1 MLEEYAERLLQGFHP
16 VIVANRAPVEVVKK
30 GSRYIATR
38 GAGGLVSALSTLA
51 SSTDAVWVGCAR
63 TEADRE
69 VAAKHPRSP
78 VRLTGD
84 DGRSYRV
91 AFVTPGEE
99 AYELY
104 YNRISNPLLWFIQ
117 HYLWNLSHNP
127 SINEETDRAWTEGYV
142 AVNRMFADRVIQA
155 VRRTGKSKQ
164 VRRGRPLIL
173 VQDYHL
179 YLVPT
184 MVRERLRD
192 VTLQQFIHIPWPTP
206 QYWKVLPDKMRDP
219 IVQGLLGN
227 DIVGFQT
234 PRDCRNFLLTCEE
247 NLGLPVDYREQ
258 TVFYQGRTVWV
269 RAYPV
274 SIDVDH
280 FQEMAESKEVLQEQR
295 NIHRW
300 RPNKLIIRVD
310 RSDPSKNLLRGFS
323 AYDRLLQLHPELIG
337 EVQFWAYLQP
347 SRQDVPVYRKYL
359 DEVQFVTRELNQRY
373 GRDGWKPVRLEL
385 REDLNRAVAAYKEF
399 DVLLVNSIYDGMN
412 LVAKEGAIVNQRD
425 GVLILS
431 ENTGSFGEL
440 GEWAI
445 GINPFDIDATANAL
459 YAALTMD
466 EHQRRT
472 RVNKIRA
479 SVRQN
484 DIARWISSQL
494 QDIRDLTRAGRSRRR
509 AAARTLTRIVRS
521 GART

>member
-1 MLEEYAERLLQGFHP
+1 
-16 VIVANRAPVEVVKK
+16 
-30 GSRYIATR
+30 
-38 GAGGLVSALSTLA
+38 
-51 SSTDAVWVGCAR
+51 VG
-63 TEADRE
+63 
-69 VAAKHPRSP
+69 
-78 VRLTGD
+78 
-84 DGRSYRV
+84 
-91 AFVTPGEE
+91 FVTPDDD
-99 AYELY
+99 AYELW
-104 YNRISNPLLWFIQ
+104 YNQISNPLLWFIQ

-127 SINEETDRAWTEGYV
+127 SINEDTDRAWRDGYV
-142 AVNRMFADRVIQA
+142 AVNRMFADRAIQA
-155 VRRTGKSKQ
+155 AKRPTKNGARRI
-164 VRRGRPLIL
+164 RPLIL
-173 VQDYHL
+173 VQDYQL

-184 MVRERLRD
+184 MVREAIPD

-219 IVQGLLGN
+219 IVEGLLGN

-280 FQEMAESKEVLQEQR
+280 FLELAESKEVLQEQR

-310 RSDPSKNLLRGFS
+310 RSDPSKNLLRGFA
-323 AYDRLLQLHPELIG
+323 AYDRMLQAHPDMIG

-347 SRQDVPVYRKYL
+347 SRQDVPFYRKYL
-359 DEVQFVTRELNQRY
+359 DEVQFITRELNQRY
-373 GRDGWKPVRLEL
+373 GREGWKPVRLEL
-385 REDLNRAVAAYKEF
+385 REDLNRAIAAYKEF
-399 DVLLVNSIYDGMN
+399 DVLMVNSIYDGMN
-412 LVAKEGAIVNQRD
+412 LVAKEGIMVNQRD

-440 GEWAI
+440 GEWAF
-445 GINPFDIDATANAL
+445 GINPFDIDATAAAL
-459 YAALTMD
+459 YSALTMD
-466 EHQRRT
+466 ERQRRL

-494 QDIRDLTRAGRSRRR
+494 QDIRDLTRAGRSKRRS
-509 AAARTLTRIVRS
+509 AARTLTRMVPTLR
-521 GART
+521 